1 MRCPFCRTENRDD
14 RDTCYSCE
22 KDLST
27 LRAVVNKAKSHFNLG
42 LEYAERGRNE
52 EAIAELHHALDL
64 DASHINSHVVLGT
77 LYAKMGDQ
85 PRAEE
90 YWNRAL
96 ALDPRL
102 EKAHLYLEKIQTAQR
117 ELPIISRQRN
127 LLKALGGALA
137 LSLVFLIWKL
147 LPNPSYQM
155 YQEALQAARDHQ
167 HGKVIAV
174 IEEEKALRPNS
185 RYVPDL
191 EVIESL
197 IIERETGSLQSIRQ
211 DVQARNFDQARTQLR
226 SLLEWQPTSSTLS
239 QAMKLHEQI
248 ENGYQES
255 LLATAEKQLAENAL
269 REAHQA
275 VQELIQIVPSPER
288 MQQALD
294 LELRIRETARNRVTD
309 ALAAFKA
316 NEIAQSDAQN
326 ALDLCRAVGPD
337 GKESPEGRTHG
348 EFLEQAD
355 RRIVE
360 IVTERLQA
368 ARNERIEKVLKNFQ
382 ENRVTALT
390 CFEELYA
397 LKKEYPSDDRI
408 TSLTAQQAVVTEKS
422 LTDEFQKAL
431 KANRFDDAATA
442 LDSLKRLLEAAA
454 PDRAAQ
460 AVAAFQKD
468 LEDHKPLPKD
478 QQAIDDLRAA
488 YKARD
493 YAKTVELSRSVLRM
507 TDLEPDDLAALK
519 ATAQKAHEQL
529 ARQTWDWMVER
540 TDQYKNLSLETA
552 DAEKTLA
559 DAPQA
564 APYLPK
570 NSQDNL
576 LFFTA
581 CAHKVLGQTEPAM
594 QNLEQLLKDYPRS
607 DVRAQAD
614 ALLKTLR
621 NPQPEP
627 SKDNPSRSA
636 QEKTQDTGN

>member
-22 KDLST
+22 KDLAT

-85 PRAEE
+85 PKAEE
-90 YWNRAL
+90 YWKRAL

-102 EKAHLYLEKIQTAQR
+102 EKAHLYLEKLQTAQR
-117 ELPIISRQRN
+117 ELPIISRQRT
-127 LLKALGGALA
+127 LLKVLGGALA

-155 YQEALQAARDHQ
+155 YQEALRAARDHQ

-185 RYVPDL
+185 RYAPDL
-191 EVIESL
+191 AVIESL
-197 IIERETGSLQSIRQ
+197 IVERETGSLQSIRQ
-211 DVQARNFDQARTQLR
+211 DVQARNFDQARRQFR

-239 QAMKLHEQI
+239 QAMKLHDQI

-255 LLATAEKQLAENAL
+255 LLATAEKHLAENAL
-269 REAHQA
+269 QEAHQA
-275 VQELIQIVPSPER
+275 VQELIQLVPSPER

-294 LELRIRETARNRVTD
+294 LEIRIRETARNRVTD

-316 NEIAQSDAQN
+316 DEIAQPDAQN
-326 ALDLCRAVGPD
+326 ALDLCRAVGP
-337 GKESPEGRTHG
+337 GEKESPEGKAHS

-355 RRIVE
+355 RRLVE

-368 ARNERIEKVLKNFQ
+368 ARNARVEKVLKNLQ
-382 ENRVTALT
+382 ENRITALT
-390 CFEELYA
+390 CFEELNA
-397 LKKEYPSDDRI
+397 LKKEFPNDDRI
-408 TSLTAQQAVVTEKS
+408 TSLTVQQAAATEKS
-422 LTDEFQKAL
+422 LTEEFQKAL
-431 KANRFDDAATA
+431 QTNRFETATTT

-460 AVAAFQKD
+460 AVATLQKD

-478 QQAIDDLRAA
+478 QQAIDDLLAA
-488 YKARD
+488 SKAKD
-493 YAKTVELSRSVLRM
+493 YAKTVELSKSVLRM
-507 TDLEPDDLAALK
+507 TDLTPEELTALK
-519 ATAQKAHEQL
+519 AAAQKANEQL
-529 ARQTWDWMVER
+529 ARQTWNWMVER
-540 TDQYKNLSLETA
+540 TDQYKDQSLDTA

-581 CAHKVLGQTEPAM
+581 CAHKVLGQTEPAI
-594 QNLEQLLKDYPRS
+594 QKLEQLLKDYPRS

-614 ALLKTLR
+614 TLLKTLR
-621 NPQPEP
+621 NPQPEKP
-627 SKDNPSRSA
+627 KDTPPPPAREENKDS
-636 QEKTQDTGN
+636 GN